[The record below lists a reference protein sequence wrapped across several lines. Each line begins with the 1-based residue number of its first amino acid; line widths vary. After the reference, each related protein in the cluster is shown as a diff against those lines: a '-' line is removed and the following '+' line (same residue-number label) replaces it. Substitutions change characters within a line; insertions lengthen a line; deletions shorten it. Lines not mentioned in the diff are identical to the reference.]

1 MKQKYIEISDL
12 KLMLEFIGIDY
23 SFIGFGDEVNY
34 RKDLT
39 FILKLSLERMG
50 FQCLLD
56 NNFLLPYDEVGTKLY
71 VKLCDEFVQILNY
84 EKFVRI
90 IDDENLTKSLYYQD

>member
-1 MKQKYIEISDL
+1 MKKKYIEISDL

-23 SFIGFGDEVNY
+23 SFIGFCDEVNY

-56 NNFLLPYDEVGTKLY
+56 NNFILP
-71 VKLCDEFVQILNY
+71 CDGYVQILNY

-90 IDDENLTKSLYYQD
+90 IDDENLTKSSYYQDTNS